1 MGTDENKAVAPRSIE
16 GIWNKGDLGVVQE
29 LLASGYVHH
38 VAGAETVQSSEGMGQ
53 FVTAFRSAFPDLT
66 FTIEDQIAEED
77 KVLTCWTGRGTHQG
91 ELQGIAPTGKQ
102 ITITGMTLERIV
114 NGKVME
120 GWAEFDALGM
130 MQQLGVIP
138 VPEQATS

>member
-1 MGTDENKAVAPRSIE
+1 MGTDENKAVARRSIE
-16 GIWNKGDLGVVQE
+16 EIWNKGDLAVVQE

-38 VAGAETVQSSEGMGQ
+38 VAGAETVRSSEGMGQ

-66 FTIEDQIAEED
+66 FTIEDQIAGAD
-77 KVLTCWTGRGTHQG
+77 KVLTYWTGRGTHQG

-114 NGKVME
+114 NGKVVE

-138 VPEQATS
+138 VPEPATP